1 MTTKLGSIKCP
12 WSRRG
17 KIGFMQERD
26 VNDEGLAANLPE
38 NGEATVSNEAAGGPL
53 GEDVVSTSDVSAEH
67 EADTQAPKRGGSA
80 WKFAGG
86 MLLGVAAFVGVMVA
100 IGVRWENADL
110 SPETPSE
117 LEVTRQNLAEQA
129 ARIDTSA
136 DALLAKK
143 ADATVELVGTAAEH
157 YLDMLGGVWVPWP
170 SGAPSGYT
178 NPPVATA
185 APDDVTSDVL
195 TEELTSF
202 SQALLDAVEDV
213 PDENRVEILSA
224 ALGSQFLAMNLG
236 GNAAPTCGTVDI
248 SAAGIALAGAESI
261 DESGPSAAASSH
273 ATTAHTTP
281 SHPATTSTST
291 PATTATATTEAAATT
306 PATAAPSTATDNSA
320 LRVIDTARQWLET
333 DTAAMAE
340 DSRGAQVTR
349 IEKFAALEESILRTG
364 VLDTRDAYSPYPDLQ
379 DGETYTSQALRLTT
393 AEILKT
399 AATTNGDGRNN
410 LMNLACSLH
419 LTATE
424 RASAL
429 PFPGAE

>member
-202 SQALLDAVEDV
+202 SQALLNAVEDV

-291 PATTATATTEAAATT
+291 PATTAPATT
-306 PATAAPSTATDNSA
+306 APSPAAGNSS
-320 LRVIDTARQWLET
+320 LGVIDAARQWLET
-333 DTAAMAE
+333 EAAEMPDEA
-340 DSRGAQVTR
+340 RGTQVTR
-349 IEKFAALEESILRTG
+349 AEKFAVLAEAILRAG
-364 VLDTRDAYSPYPDLQ
+364 APDTRDAYSLYPQLK
-379 DGETYTSQALRLTT
+379 DGETYTSQALRVTT
-393 AEILKT
+393 AELLKT
-399 AATTNGDGRNN
+399 AATTSGDARDN
-410 LMNLACSLH
+410 LMALACSLH
-419 LTATE
+419 LTAAE
-424 RASAL
+424 RASEL